1 MDTKILL
8 DQAKAMEG
16 EIVSNRRTV
25 HGYAEL
31 GFDIPQTFRFVME
44 RLTEYGCS
52 PYPVGKAGICC
63 DLGREKGPTILLR
76 ADMDALPMEERSG
89 MPFAAANGNAH
100 TCGHDAHSAMLLGVA
115 RLLKSH
121 ENELKG
127 RVRLMFQPA
136 EELLAGAVDM
146 IEAGVLAG
154 VDAAVGLHI
163 AVGTDYSRTG
173 MLLCPEGVGCNSGDA
188 YTIFIQGK
196 SAHGSMPEKGVDA
209 ILIAARIIEA
219 FQTLVSREVEMDE
232 PCVLLVGTIEG
243 GTSANSVAE
252 SAKLGVSLR
261 TGNAVVRERM
271 KRRIVE
277 VAQSVAATYRG
288 FAEVCHEFGS
298 PPLENDKTLR
308 EFTRETLRSVFGEEW
323 IGVPPK
329 VGGEDFAHVSVRVP
343 SVFLLLG
350 CGSPTEGYTHSF
362 HEPEMTLNESVFW
375 KGTAAMTICAMTWLE
390 QRGT

>member
-1 MDTKILL
+1 MDEKILL
-8 DQAKAMEG
+8 DQAKALEG

-63 DLGREKGPTILLR
+63 DLGQENGPTILLR
-76 ADMDALPMEERSG
+76 ADMDALPMEERSRL
-89 MPFAAANGNAH
+89 PFASTNGNAH
-100 TCGHDAHSAMLLGVA
+100 TCGHDVHTAMLLGA
-115 RLLKSH
+115 AKLLKSR
-121 ENELKG
+121 EKELQG

-146 IEAGVLAG
+146 IEAGVLTG
-154 VDAAVGLHI
+154 VDAAIGLHI

-188 YTIFIQGK
+188 YTILIQGK
-196 SAHGSMPEKGVDA
+196 SAHGSTPEKGVDA

-243 GTSANSVAE
+243 GTSSNSVAE

-261 TGNAVVRERM
+261 TGNAAVRERM

-277 VAQSVAATYRG
+277 VAQGVAATYRG
-288 FAEVCHEFGS
+288 SVEVRHEFGS
-298 PPLENDKTLR
+298 PPLENDKAMR
-308 EFTRETLRSVFGEEW
+308 EFARETLRNAFGEEW
-323 IGVPPK
+323 VGVQPK
-329 VGGEDFAHVSVRVP
+329 VGGEDFAHVSIGCPRCFWAWAAAVRQRVIP
-343 SVFLLLG
+343 IF
-350 CGSPTEGYTHSF
+350 PTSR
-362 HEPEMTLNESVFW
+362 S
-375 KGTAAMTICAMTWLE
+375 
-390 QRGT
+390 